1 MRDFRKLS
9 DVIKGLK
16 VVIDSRNGAKEGVI
30 TSILTTRDNEKGIK
44 VELDTG
50 DKGRI
55 LQILED
61 EPIKIEEGTKPTIEI
76 EENITKPIIIEID
89 EVLGEGKEKMIDVE
103 NQRKFEVVTKF
114 FQSAYCKVVKS
125 DIYGIVIFKVNAIE
139 ISIAIYKINMFLK
152 KYCLTT
158 DLKYEVI
165 KVNS

>member
-1 MRDFRKLS
+1 MRDCRKLS

-16 VVIDSRNGAKEGVI
+16 VVIDSRNGAKEGII
-30 TSILTTRDNEKGIK
+30 TSILTTRDNDKGIK

-55 LQILED
+55 IQILED
-61 EPIKIEEGTKPTIEI
+61 EPIKTEEGTKSTIEI
-76 EENITKPIIIEID
+76 EENITEPIIIEID
-89 EVLGEGKEKMIDVE
+89 KVLGEGKEKMIDAE
-103 NQRKFEVVTKF
+103 NQKKFEVVTKF
-114 FQSAYCKVVKS
+114 FQPAYCKVVKS

-152 KYCLTT
+152 KYCLTK